1 MKSRLQ
7 LVIMEYSLNCLK
19 EVNTVHYIE
28 YLERRGD
35 LVSRL
40 MTPIT
45 HIVTLVIPLINLLTK
60 SP

>member
-7 LVIMEYSLNCLK
+7 LVVMEYSLICLK

-35 LVSRL
+35 SVSRL
-40 MTPIT
+40 ITPIT